1 MTIAPAYC
9 LGVSADAFQKPQFPG
24 SCTAISGFR
33 YYNPSTGRWLSRD
46 PIEEQGGVNLYGMV
60 GNDPLSRYDYLGL
73 SAGANL
79 LGLVGSYRIETEDGQ
94 SYRGSS
100 NLVSINSHLIDD
112 LVRDLQSVKSSGKKL
127 KRLSLTGHGGNA
139 AIGPMFNVG
148 NLLQN
153 NLGIQN
159 SYAEPGLNHLNLPG
173 GLLFVN
179 NGSDLLAGSNKITDL
194 MRAILSDGSIIDL
207 NACNSARMTSNIA
220 KDLANLFPGVRVNG
234 YAGYAVNFAA
244 FGIPVTAGFGSSERT
259 LNIQSDI
266 STPQE
271 RQQVINQ
278 AQSFLR
284 EREALIRS
292 VNVEVEVKNPFGA
305 H

>member
-1 MTIAPAYC
+1 MEPDFYN
-9 LGVSADAFQKPQFPG
+9 GRV
-24 SCTAISGFR
+24 GFR
-33 YYNPSTGRWLSRD
+33 Y
-46 PIEEQGGVNLYGMV
+46 
-60 GNDPLSRYDYLGL
+60 
-73 SAGANL
+73 
-79 LGLVGSYRIETEDGQ
+79 
-94 SYRGSS
+94 
-100 NLVSINSHLIDD
+100 
-112 LVRDLQSVKSSGKKL
+112 
-127 KRLSLTGHGGNA
+127 
-139 AIGPMFNVG
+139 
-148 NLLQN
+148 LLQTQSN
-153 NLGIQN
+153 
-159 SYAEPGLNHLNLPG
+159 EPRQPIAVPITLYDKQKGVG
-173 GLLFVN
+173 RCLLIYLACRH

-194 MRAILSDGSIIDL
+194 VRAILSDGSIIDL

-220 KDLANLFPGVRVNG
+220 KDLANLFPGVQVNG

-244 FGIPVTAGFGSSERT
+244 LGIPVTAGFGSSERT

-266 STPQE
+266 STPQK